1 MIDGSDV
8 VSDWPLLNALLNTA
22 SGATWVSF
30 HHGGGV
36 GMGYSQHAGMVIV
49 ADGTDDAAR
58 RLERVLWN
66 DPGTGVMRHADA
78 GYEIAVEC
86 AREQGL
92 DLPMVDDC
100 SPAKAGARREAIKEE
115 KAGPR
120 PPPGNKK
127 VPMQKLNPESIDLPS
142 LRRLWQG
149 EAARLD
155 DASMRRVTEAAA
167 SVERIV
173 ASGETVYG
181 VNTGFG
187 LLANT
192 RIPDERL
199 AELQTNLILSHSAG
213 LGDPLP
219 RQVTRLMIV
228 LKLLG
233 LGRGYSGVRP
243 LVIEALQALL
253 DRDSNPVIPA
263 QGSVGASG
271 DLAPLA
277 HLIAALMGYGSID
290 VAGTVMPAG
299 AALQQL
305 GMEPLQL
312 GPKEGLALI
321 NGTQAST
328 AIALDA
334 LFNGERVFAAAIAS
348 GALSV
353 DALKGSVK
361 PFDPRISE
369 LRGQPGQ
376 IRVAAAIRELLDGS
390 EIVASH
396 ARCGRVQDPY
406 SFRCQPQVM
415 GAALDLMENAARTL
429 TIEAGAVTDNPI
441 VFPDEDTAISGGNF
455 HAQPVAFAADTI
467 AMALCEVGSLS
478 ERRTAVLIDP
488 KMSGLPPFLTDD
500 PGVNSGL
507 MIQQVTAAALVSES
521 KSIAFPASV
530 DSIPT
535 SAGQEDH
542 VSMAPIAARKASQIA
557 RNSAGVVAIE
567 LIAGAQGVDLH
578 APLTTSPKL
587 QSVHRQVRDITP
599 RLTSDRY
606 WADEMAALQASV
618 LAGEIGAEVIALS

>member
-1 MIDGSDV
+1 M
-8 VSDWPLLNALLNTA
+8 LKL
-22 SGATWVSF
+22 
-30 HHGGGV
+30 
-36 GMGYSQHAGMVIV
+36 
-49 ADGTDDAAR
+49 
-58 RLERVLWN
+58 
-66 DPGTGVMRHADA
+66 DPT
-78 GYEIAVEC
+78 
-86 AREQGL
+86 
-92 DLPMVDDC
+92 
-100 SPAKAGARREAIKEE
+100 
-115 KAGPR
+115 
-120 PPPGNKK
+120 N
-127 VPMQKLNPESIDLPS
+127 IDLAT
-142 LRRLWQG
+142 LRLLWTG
-149 EAARLD
+149 ASARLD
-155 DASMRRVTEAAA
+155 DASMQRVANAAA
-167 SVERIV
+167 SVDRIV
-173 ASGETVYG
+173 AGGETVYG

-187 LLANT
+187 LLAST

-219 RQVTRLMIV
+219 RHVTRLMIV

-233 LGRGYSGVRP
+233 LGRGHSGVRP

-253 DRDSNPVIPA
+253 DRDAMPLIPA

-277 HLIAALMGYGSID
+277 HMTAALMGRGRID
-290 VAGTVMPAG
+290 VAGAVMPASE
-299 AALQQL
+299 ALNRL

-334 LFNGERVFAAAIAS
+334 LFTGERVFAAAIAA

-396 ARCGRVQDPY
+396 ARCGKVQDPY

-415 GAALDLMENAARTL
+415 GAALDLLENAARTL

-441 VFPDEDTAISGGNF
+441 LFPDEDMAVSGGNF

-467 AMALCEVGSLS
+467 AMALCEVGSIS

-488 KMSGLPPFLTDD
+488 KMSGLPPFLTEDS
-500 PGVNSGL
+500 GVNSGL
-507 MIQQVTAAALVSES
+507 MIPQVTAAALVSEN
-521 KSIAFPASV
+521 KSLAFPASV

-542 VSMAPIAARKASQIA
+542 VSMGPIAGRKATQIA
-557 RNSAGVVAIE
+557 RNAAGVIAVE
-567 LIAGAQGVDLH
+567 LISAAQGVDFH
-578 APLTTSPKL
+578 APVRTSARL
-587 QSVHRQVRDITP
+587 QAVHARVREITP
-599 RLTSDRY
+599 RFTSDRY
-606 WADEMAALQASV
+606 WADDMAALQAAV
-618 LAGEIGAEVIALS
+618 LAGEIGGNVIALS